1 MRRGGSTG
9 FPTLAEPRLIGVIAD
24 THGLLRPQA
33 LAALAGADQIIHAG
47 DIGKRGIVEALAEV
61 APVSAIRGNV
71 DTAPWAAEYPE
82 LLTLTLD
89 GRRVHVLH
97 DRKQIDLI
105 PGEAGIDVVVSGHSH
120 RAGIERLDGVL
131 YLNPGAAGPRRF
143 RLPVTVARLRLADPP
158 EAEIVTLEV

>member
-1 MRRGGSTG
+1 V
-9 FPTLAEPRLIGVIAD
+9 LEVLEGVR
-24 THGLLRPQA
+24 HV
-33 LAALAGADQIIHAG
+33 IHAG
-47 DIGKRGIVEALAEV
+47 DIGKPGIVEALARI

-71 DTAPWAAEYPE
+71 DTAPWAAPYPE
-82 LLTLTLD
+82 TLTLD
-89 GRRVHVLH
+89 LGGRRIHVLH

-105 PGEAGIDVVVSGHSH
+105 PGEAGIDIVVSGHSH

-158 EAEIVTLEV
+158 TAEIVTLDV